1 MPGTVKESGEN
12 RLDAGKRPVI
22 VVLTVA
28 VLALFAFSPAQAQ
41 HISAPAKALTVE
53 DKLAQTYLAMYDLR
67 FPEAFKAAEE
77 AGAIAPS
84 DPLPSVAQ
92 AWVAFFRELDRLHAL
107 RSEVFSTDDGFNG
120 RDSYAWDP
128 ANKKIFD
135 AALDRAEKLSQ
146 DRLNHDPNDSR
157 ALLALSLS
165 NGLRG
170 DDTGIFTK
178 KDLKALSYIK
188 AATGYSERV
197 LALAPDSYDAYVAT
211 GMGKYIIG
219 RKSAPV
225 RWVLRMGG
233 YKGDEQEG
241 IKELALAADRARYL
255 APFARILVAFEDVRK
270 NNTAEARRKLEQLHQ
285 QFPDNHLF
293 VEEINKLGRTSAQLT
308 HKGNSTHQGD

>member
-1 MPGTVKESGEN
+1 MEPK
-12 RLDAGKRPVI
+12 RLHAGKRPAI
-22 VVLTVA
+22 VFLNMALAAFLLVA
-28 VLALFAFSPAQAQ
+28 PAQGQRA
-41 HISAPAKALTVE
+41 AAKSPTKSPTVE
-53 DKLAQTYLAMYDLR
+53 DKLAQTYRAMYDLR

-77 AGAIAPS
+77 AGALAPD

-107 RSEVFSTDDGFNG
+107 RSEVFTTDDGFNA
-120 RDSYAWDP
+120 RDSYAWD
-128 ANKKIFD
+128 ATNKKIFD
-135 AALDRAEKLSQ
+135 IALERAEKLAQ
-146 DRLNHDPNDSR
+146 ARLNRDPNDPR

-165 NGLRG
+165 NGLHG
-170 DDTGIFTK
+170 DDIGMFTK

-188 AATGYSERV
+188 AATGFSERV
-197 LALAPDSYDAYVAT
+197 LALVPDSYDAYVAT

-241 IKELALAADRARYL
+241 MKELALAADHARYL

-270 NNTAEARRKLEQLHQ
+270 NNPAEARRKLEQLHQ
-285 QFPDNHLF
+285 QFPNNHLF
-293 VEEINKLGRTSAQLT
+293 LEEMNKLDRTSAQLVRQ
-308 HKGNSTHQGD
+308 GN